1 DLLHPEHLFQVIAL
15 GLPSEFPPLKTRTGA
30 LNNLPSQPNELIG
43 REEEVECVRRLL
55 QREPVRAVTLTGPGG
70 TGKTRLA
77 LQVAAS
83 FLDEFDDGVYL
94 VALAPISDPN
104 LLASSIAV
112 ALGIREN
119 PANPVL
125 ESVKDVLRH
134 KRMLLVLDN
143 FEQIVAAATVVAD
156 LLAACPGLK
165 MLVTSRVILH
175 LSGEHEYQVP
185 PLRLPE
191 AGQFTGTEGLERYS
205 AIALFL
211 QRARAVN
218 AGFTLTDENGA
229 AVTKICTQL
238 DGLPLAIE
246 LAAARVKLLSPQ
258 AMLDRLGRRLDFL
271 KGGSRDLPARHQTLR
286 QAIAWSHD
294 LLTDEEKAFFGWVA
308 VFTGGCD
315 LEAIEQVCA
324 GVRGP
329 GTDSLDAVA
338 ALVDKSLLRQEAGG
352 GDEPRFM
359 MLETIREYGLER
371 LKAAGEWESAR
382 RAHMLYFLTFAEQA
396 ETELTGPRQNLW
408 LDRLE
413 IEHDNLRAALAS
425 AEAYGEVEIAL
436 RLAADLWRFWL
447 VRSHMREGRERLE
460 RVLVLP
466 GAEKRTNARAK
477 ALHHA
482 GTIIHEISDYTEAR
496 PYLE

>member
-1 DLLHPEHLFQVIAL
+1 MNEEVSRANHPHHGTVTFLFSDIEGSTRLLQELGDQYAEVLMEHRRLLRGAFKEQGGREIDTAGDAFFVAFDRARDAIAAAVAAQRSLAGARWPMGKVVRVRMGLHTGEPAFSAGDYTGLDVHRAARICAAGHGGQILVSQVTCELAQHGLPEGVGLRDLGRHRLKDLLHPEHLFQVIAL

-271 KGGSRDLPARHQTLR
+271 KGGSRD
-286 QAIAWSHD
+286 
-294 LLTDEEKAFFGWVA
+294 
-308 VFTGGCD
+308 
-315 LEAIEQVCA
+315 
-324 GVRGP
+324 
-329 GTDSLDAVA
+329 
-338 ALVDKSLLRQEAGG
+338 
-352 GDEPRFM
+352 
-359 MLETIREYGLER
+359 
-371 LKAAGEWESAR
+371 
-382 RAHMLYFLTFAEQA
+382 
-396 ETELTGPRQNLW
+396 
-408 LDRLE
+408 
-413 IEHDNLRAALAS
+413 
-425 AEAYGEVEIAL
+425 
-436 RLAADLWRFWL
+436 
-447 VRSHMREGRERLE
+447 
-460 RVLVLP
+460 
-466 GAEKRTNARAK
+466 
-477 ALHHA
+477 
-482 GTIIHEISDYTEAR
+482 
-496 PYLE
+496 